1 MIATT
6 LRSKWRKVML
16 LNTPQKATSR
26 HDATG
31 EARPSPRGSRLS
43 GKAVSEGLTSSPSMD
58 SIHQREARAFI
69 ERWDKDY
76 VDGAELLAAVR
87 GACPKCSD
95 QDLRAALDAVAHG
108 PFTTASA
115 CAAAALCQMAG
126 LGNPPDT
133 AYKLAR
139 EGRPLTEPQWFAL
152 IAGYSYNWIINSGL
166 TACYFHFDDPQ
177 YADRIRVYDTIG
189 AKAAAA
195 VLRDADQAFGEAGPP
210 PTVAERVDA
219 GSDELLR
226 RFDEELYPRF
236 KACGKEIFTCIF
248 LYALDHPGDFK
259 GMAGQ

>member
-1 MIATT
+1 MDLDTC
-6 LRSKWRKVML
+6 LEHKLSRSRRMAFRCTRTALMQL
-16 LNTPQKATSR
+16 LAL
-26 HDATG
+26 
-31 EARPSPRGSRLS
+31 LS
-43 GKAVSEGLTSSPSMD
+43 ACEGLKSSPNMD
-58 SIHQREARAFI
+58 STHQREARAFI

-76 VDGAELLAAVR
+76 IDGAELLAAVR
-87 GACPKCSD
+87 GACPKCPD
-95 QDLRAALDAVAHG
+95 QDLRVALDAVAHG
-108 PFTTASA
+108 PYTTASG

-152 IAGYSYNWIINSGL
+152 IAGYSYNWITHTGL
-166 TACYFHFDDPQ
+166 RACYFDFDDQQ